1 MAAKAVAWNA
11 ILSIVAIV
19 VGTVVSIAQVR
30 LLTKADFAPF
40 TAASQ
45 ILRYFQIFSL
55 FTLDAALLRYI
66 PEYRARGDRRGIKQ
80 LILLALGLN
89 FAAWLLVVVVTAA
102 TAGLITHVNRMPM
115 QALMYTGAAMVL
127 PSVVQVSLQA
137 VLTAFYRIRVQVIGT
152 VAGGF
157 AQLFCLWLFIQKLKL
172 GGAGAMMAQI
182 GMSGLLLI
190 VFLYQ
195 LRKLPLPPQSGEYQP
210 FPVRR
215 LIGFSLPYVINLLAA
230 SVFRFQSE
238 VLFLL
243 PYHGRAMTSTYSYA
257 YMVSQRF
264 LEFVP
269 AAFYGVGNVMVS
281 TAFLEGR
288 EQLKR
293 VVSIYW
299 RIIAVSTAAVSVGGF
314 VLADKLTLFLF
325 GAKAQEAGHYAAI
338 LFLTQ
343 ACVTFINPYNFV
355 MRAEEKTWLAFWLSP
370 PAAIISLGIDYLLI
384 PRYGLHGAVI
394 ATSLS
399 YSAVSLV
406 QYIAFQRVFPYLKM
420 PFGYIARCYVACLPM
435 LLAIPLKGAVP
446 GHSGLLV
453 GFAAAAVLWAVGVR
467 ALRLLGEDEISL
479 ITRSNLPGM
488 GVLVRVLAR

>member
-1 MAAKAVAWNA
+1 M
-11 ILSIVAIV
+11 
-19 VGTVVSIAQVR
+19 GTVVSIVQVR
-30 LLTKADFAPF
+30 LLTRSEFAPF

-80 LILLALGLN
+80 LVLLALTTN
-89 FAAWLLVVVVTAA
+89 FVAWALVVLVTAA
-102 TAGLITHVNRMPM
+102 TAGLISHVNKAPM
-115 QALMYTGAAMVL
+115 QLLMYSGALMVL

-137 VLTAFYRIRVQVIGT
+137 VLTAFFRIRVQVIGT
-152 VAGGF
+152 IAGGF
-157 AQLFCLWLFIQKLKL
+157 AQLFCLWLFIDRLKL
-172 GGAGAMMAQI
+172 GGVGAILAQI
-182 GMSGLLLI
+182 GMSGLLLA
-190 VFLYQ
+190 VFGYQ
-195 LRKLPLPPQSGEYQP
+195 LTKLPLPAQTGEYQP
-210 FPVRR
+210 FPLKR
-215 LIGFSLPYVINLLAA
+215 LIGFSLPYVINLLAGA
-230 SVFRFQSE
+230 IFRFQSE

-243 PYHGRAMTSTYSYA
+243 PYHGRAVTSTYSYA

-299 RIIAVSTAAVSVGGF
+299 RIIALSTTAVSAGGF
-314 VLADKLTLFLF
+314 VLADRLTVFLF
-325 GAKAQEAGHYAAI
+325 GGKAQEAGHFAAI

-343 ACVTFINPYNFV
+343 ACITFINPYNFV

-370 PAAIISLGIDYLLI
+370 PAAIISLGVDYLLI
-384 PRYGLHGAVI
+384 PKYGLVGAVI
-394 ATSLS
+394 ATSVS

-406 QYIAFQRVFPYLKM
+406 QYVVFRRTFPYLRM
-420 PFGYIARCYVACLPM
+420 PFRYVGRCYAACLPM
-435 LLAIPLKGAVP
+435 LLAIPVKAAVP
-446 GHSGLLV
+446 GNLGLLA
-453 GFAAAAVLWAVGVR
+453 GFAVAAALWAAGVK
-467 ALRLLGEDEISL
+467 AFGLLGEDEVSL
-479 ITRSNLPGM
+479 MTRSNLPGM
-488 GVLVRVLAR
+488 GVLVRALAR